1 MSIAR
6 RDRPA
11 AGLTPSPVHDL
22 TAAPVEEAK
31 QDKFFRHDR
40 LTLRRLCELFARLCG
55 LERVDADV
63 ARADRY
69 VAVLKT
75 ARLCRRLGELDFW
88 EVLCGSLVRFINASD
103 LVQSERDELQL
114 AVLSYSI
121 PTFCEACESLAEG
134 VSGFR
139 GLQCLCSGSCP
150 CMAAPAGVLV
160 LNKPAACGPA
170 YDGAFVP
177 HTSGVAVWGV
187 GLEEAPQSVGPPV
200 LGSSASS
207 MGIQCDGVAGFVSP
221 APVFIASSAP
231 DSVPARAAPD
241 PCAELSY
248 DTPAIELST
257 CAVTETSALQP
268 VGGVHFATL
277 TFGVSGPLV
286 DEQGVTHT
294 NIIPEASVELP
305 VTQPACKDG
314 VSCEEAGDGSSP
326 ATEAAGHGECDSSV
340 SYGLSAMSV
349 PDAVKPTPVTRFE
362 RQLQR
367 LRDSSAV
374 AASGAESTTA
384 TAVSSMAGLVKQEAF
399 PMVHP
404 VESVSPVC
412 PSSDFPICAPSS
424 GCMDMGAALEVS
436 AASALCASAACVS
449 LEWVAAV
456 PAATA
461 TVRAVL
467 SVSFAAEILQTLRQA
482 VVCIALANS
491 VRGALTVSDSMAV
504 EDIPSGCDPP
514 VAMVC

>member
-6 RDRPA
+6 RDRSA
-11 AGLTPSPVHDL
+11 AGLTPVYGL

-31 QDKFFRHDR
+31 QDKFFQHDR

-55 LERVDADV
+55 LERVDADM

-69 VAVLKT
+69 VAMLT
-75 ARLCRRLGELDFW
+75 AARLSRRLGELEFW
-88 EVLCGSLVRFINASD
+88 EVLCGALIRFINASD

-121 PTFCEACESLAEG
+121 PTFCEACESLAGG

-139 GLQCLCSGSCP
+139 GLQCICSGSCP

-177 HTSGVAVWGV
+177 DTACVEAWGV
-187 GLEEAPQSVGPPV
+187 ELEEAPMSVGLPV
-200 LGSSASS
+200 IGSSASS
-207 MGIQCDGVAGFVSP
+207 MGIQCDAVAGFVSP

-231 DSVPARAAPD
+231 DPVPARAAVG
-241 PCAELSY
+241 PCAELSS
-248 DTPAIELST
+248 DTPAITLSS

-268 VGGVHFATL
+268 VGGVHFATV
-277 TFGVSGPLV
+277 TFGVSGTLV
-286 DEQGVTHT
+286 DEQGITSMDT
-294 NIIPEASVELP
+294 IPELPVLPELP
-305 VTQPACKDG
+305 VTQPGCEDG
-314 VSCEEAGDGSSP
+314 VPCEEAGDGLSP
-326 ATEAAGHGECDSSV
+326 AAEAAVDVCEPCVMTPSWLLAMIQRSWYPDPTAAVV
-340 SYGLSAMSV
+340 SICLV
-349 PDAVKPTPVTRFE
+349 
-362 RQLQR
+362 
-367 LRDSSAV
+367 
-374 AASGAESTTA
+374 GAESSTA

-404 VESVSPVC
+404 VESLSPVC
-412 PSSDFPICAPSS
+412 PSSDFSICAPSS
-424 GCMDMGAALEVS
+424 GCMGAALEVS
-436 AASALCASAACVS
+436 AASALRASAACTS

-467 SVSFAAEILQTLRQA
+467 SVSLAAEILQTLRQA

-504 EDIPSGCDPP
+504 EDIHSGCDPP
-514 VAMVC
+514 VVMVC

>member
-11 AGLTPSPVHDL
+11 AGLTPVYGL

-31 QDKFFRHDR
+31 QDKFFQHDR

-69 VAVLKT
+69 VAMLT
-75 ARLCRRLGELDFW
+75 AARLARRLGELEFW
-88 EVLCGSLVRFINASD
+88 EVLCGALIRFINASD

-121 PTFCEACESLAEG
+121 PTFCEACESLAGG

-139 GLQCLCSGSCP
+139 GLQWLCSGSCP
-150 CMAAPAGVLV
+150 CLAAPAGVLV

-177 HTSGVAVWGV
+177 DTACVAVLGV
-187 GLEEAPQSVGPPV
+187 ELEEAPQSVGPPV
-200 LGSSASS
+200 IGSSASS

-221 APVFIASSAP
+221 APVFIASSA
-231 DSVPARAAPD
+231 RAAPD
-241 PCAELSY
+241 PCAELSH
-248 DTPAIELST
+248 DTPAIELSS

-277 TFGVSGPLV
+277 TFGVSGTLV
-286 DEQGVTHT
+286 DEQGITSMDT
-294 NIIPEASVELP
+294 IPELPVPPELP
-305 VTQPACKDG
+305 VTQPGCEDG
-314 VSCEEAGDGSSP
+314 VSCEEAGDGLSP
-326 ATEAAGHGECDSSV
+326 ATEAAVDVCEPCAMTPSWLLAMIQRSWYPDPTAAVV
-340 SYGLSAMSV
+340 SICLV
-349 PDAVKPTPVTRFE
+349 
-362 RQLQR
+362 
-367 LRDSSAV
+367 
-374 AASGAESTTA
+374 GAESSTA

-404 VESVSPVC
+404 VESLSPVC
-412 PSSDFPICAPSS
+412 PSSDFSICAPSS
-424 GCMDMGAALEVS
+424 GCMGAALEVS
-436 AASALCASAACVS
+436 AASALRASAACTS

-467 SVSFAAEILQTLRQA
+467 SVSLAAEILQTLRQA

-504 EDIPSGCDPP
+504 EDIHSGCDPP
-514 VAMVC
+514 VVMVC

>member
-11 AGLTPSPVHDL
+11 AGLTPVYGL

-31 QDKFFRHDR
+31 QDKFFQHDQ

-69 VAVLKT
+69 VAMLT
-75 ARLCRRLGELDFW
+75 AARLARRLGELEFW
-88 EVLCGSLVRFINASD
+88 EVLCGALIRFINASD

-121 PTFCEACESLAEG
+121 PTFCEACESLAGG

-139 GLQCLCSGSCP
+139 GLQCICSGSCP

-177 HTSGVAVWGV
+177 DTACVEAWGV
-187 GLEEAPQSVGPPV
+187 ELEEAPMSVGLPV
-200 LGSSASS
+200 IGSSASS
-207 MGIQCDGVAGFVSP
+207 MGIQCDAVAGFVSP

-231 DSVPARAAPD
+231 DPVPARAAVD
-241 PCAELSY
+241 PCAELVRDISAL
-248 DTPAIELST
+248 PST
-257 CAVTETSALQP
+257 RFAVPETSVVQQL
-268 VGGVHFATL
+268 VLEVHSESTAFCAC
-277 TFGVSGPLV
+277 VDVLV
-286 DEQGVTHT
+286 AEQNDQMDTT
-294 NIIPEASVELP
+294 PEASVELP

-314 VSCEEAGDGSSP
+314 VSFEEAGDGSSP
-326 ATEAAGHGECDSSV
+326 ATEAAVDVCEPSGMTPSWLLAMIQRSWYPDPTAAVV
-340 SYGLSAMSV
+340 SICLV
-349 PDAVKPTPVTRFE
+349 
-362 RQLQR
+362 
-367 LRDSSAV
+367 
-374 AASGAESTTA
+374 GAESSTA

-404 VESVSPVC
+404 VESLSPVC
-412 PSSDFPICAPSS
+412 PSSDFSTCAPSS
-424 GCMDMGAALEVS
+424 GCMGAALEVS
-436 AASALCASAACVS
+436 AASALRASAACTS

-467 SVSFAAEILQTLRQA
+467 SVSLAAEILQTLRQA

-504 EDIPSGCDPP
+504 EDIHSGCDPP
-514 VAMVC
+514 VVMVC

>member
-11 AGLTPSPVHDL
+11 AGLTPVYGL

-31 QDKFFRHDR
+31 QDKFFQHDR

-55 LERVDADV
+55 LERVDADM

-69 VAVLKT
+69 VAMLT
-75 ARLCRRLGELDFW
+75 AARLSRRLGELEFW
-88 EVLCGSLVRFINASD
+88 EVLCGALVRFISASD

-121 PTFCEACESLAEG
+121 PTFCEACESLAGG

-139 GLQCLCSGSCP
+139 GLQCICSGSCP

-177 HTSGVAVWGV
+177 DTACVEAWGV
-187 GLEEAPQSVGPPV
+187 ELEEAPMSVGLPV
-200 LGSSASS
+200 IGSSASS
-207 MGIQCDGVAGFVSP
+207 MGIQCDAVAGFVSP

-231 DSVPARAAPD
+231 DPVHARAAVG
-241 PCAELSY
+241 PCAELVP
-248 DTPAIELST
+248 DTPAIELSS

-277 TFGVSGPLV
+277 TFGVSGTLV
-286 DEQGVTHT
+286 DEQGITSMDT
-294 NIIPEASVELP
+294 IPEASVELP
-305 VTQPACKDG
+305 VTQPGCEDG
-314 VSCEEAGDGSSP
+314 VPCEEAGDGLSP
-326 ATEAAGHGECDSSV
+326 AAEAAVDVCEPCVMTPSWLLAMIQRSWYPDPTAAVV
-340 SYGLSAMSV
+340 SICLV
-349 PDAVKPTPVTRFE
+349 
-362 RQLQR
+362 
-367 LRDSSAV
+367 
-374 AASGAESTTA
+374 GAESSTA

-404 VESVSPVC
+404 VESLSPVC
-412 PSSDFPICAPSS
+412 PSSDFSTCAPSS
-424 GCMDMGAALEVS
+424 GCMGAALEVS
-436 AASALCASAACVS
+436 AASTLRASAACTS

-467 SVSFAAEILQTLRQA
+467 SVSLAAEILQTLRQA

-504 EDIPSGCDPP
+504 EDIHSGCDPP
-514 VAMVC
+514 VVMVC

>member
-11 AGLTPSPVHDL
+11 AGLTPSPVQDL

-69 VAVLKT
+69 VAVLKA

-88 EVLCGSLVRFINASD
+88 EVLTGSLVRLINASD

-134 VSGFR
+134 VFGFR
-139 GLQCLCSGSCP
+139 GLQCICSGSCP

-177 HTSGVAVWGV
+177 LTSGVAVWGV
-187 GLEEAPQSVGPPV
+187 GLEEAPKSVGPPV

-241 PCAELSY
+241 PCAELIS
-248 DTPAIELST
+248 DTHAIELSS

-286 DEQGVTHT
+286 DEQGITSMD
-294 NIIPEASVELP
+294 IIPEASVELP

-314 VSCEEAGDGSSP
+314 VSCEEAGDGLSP
-326 ATEAAGHGECDSSV
+326 ATEAAVDVCEPCVMTPSWLLAMIQRSWYPDPTAAVV
-340 SYGLSAMSV
+340 SICLA
-349 PDAVKPTPVTRFE
+349 
-362 RQLQR
+362 
-367 LRDSSAV
+367 
-374 AASGAESTTA
+374 GAESTTA

-399 PMVHP
+399 PIARDAEVIA
-404 VESVSPVC
+404 PVC

-424 GCMDMGAALEVS
+424 GCMDMGTALEVS
-436 AASALCASAACVS
+436 AASALRASAACVS

-467 SVSFAAEILQTLRQA
+467 SVSLAAEILQTLRQA

-514 VAMVC
+514 IAMVC

>member
-11 AGLTPSPVHDL
+11 AGLTPVYGL

-31 QDKFFRHDR
+31 QDKFFQHDR

-55 LERVDADV
+55 LERVDADM

-69 VAVLKT
+69 VAMLT
-75 ARLCRRLGELDFW
+75 AARLSRRLGELEFW
-88 EVLCGSLVRFINASD
+88 EVLCGALIRFIDASD

-121 PTFCEACESLAEG
+121 PTFCEACESLAGG

-139 GLQCLCSGSCP
+139 GLQCICSGSCP

-177 HTSGVAVWGV
+177 DTACVAVWGV
-187 GLEEAPQSVGPPV
+187 ELEEAPMSVGLPV
-200 LGSSASS
+200 IGSSASS

-221 APVFIASSAP
+221 VPVFIASSAP
-231 DSVPARAAPD
+231 DPVPARAAVG
-241 PCAELSY
+241 PCAELVP
-248 DTPAIELST
+248 DTPAIELSS
-257 CAVTETSALQP
+257 CAVTETPALQP

-277 TFGVSGPLV
+277 TFGVSGTLV
-286 DEQGVTHT
+286 DEQGITSMDT
-294 NIIPEASVELP
+294 IPELPVPPELP
-305 VTQPACKDG
+305 VTQPGCEDG
-314 VSCEEAGDGSSP
+314 VPCEEAGDGLSP
-326 ATEAAGHGECDSSV
+326 AAEAAVDVCEPCVMTPSWLLAMIQRSWYPDPTAAVV
-340 SYGLSAMSV
+340 SICLV
-349 PDAVKPTPVTRFE
+349 
-362 RQLQR
+362 
-367 LRDSSAV
+367 
-374 AASGAESTTA
+374 GAESSTA

-404 VESVSPVC
+404 VESLSPVC
-412 PSSDFPICAPSS
+412 PSSDFSICAPSS
-424 GCMDMGAALEVS
+424 GCMGAALEVS
-436 AASALCASAACVS
+436 AASALRASAACTS

-467 SVSFAAEILQTLRQA
+467 SVSLAAEILQTLRQA

-504 EDIPSGCDPP
+504 EDIHSGCDPP
-514 VAMVC
+514 VVMVC

>member
-11 AGLTPSPVHDL
+11 AGLTPSPVQDL

-31 QDKFFRHDR
+31 QDKFFQHDR

-55 LERVDADV
+55 LERVDADM

-69 VAVLKT
+69 VAMLT
-75 ARLCRRLGELDFW
+75 AARLSRRLGELEFW
-88 EVLCGSLVRFINASD
+88 EVLCGALIRFINASD

-121 PTFCEACESLAEG
+121 PTFCEACESLAGG

-139 GLQCLCSGSCP
+139 GLQCICSGSCP

-177 HTSGVAVWGV
+177 DTACVEAWGV

-200 LGSSASS
+200 IGSSASS

-221 APVFIASSAP
+221 VPVFIASSAP

-241 PCAELSY
+241 PCAELSH
-248 DTPAIELST
+248 DTPAIELSS

-277 TFGVSGPLV
+277 TFGVSGTLV
-286 DEQGVTHT
+286 DEQGITSMDT
-294 NIIPEASVELP
+294 IPELPVPPELP
-305 VTQPACKDG
+305 VTQPGCEDG
-314 VSCEEAGDGSSP
+314 VPCEEAGDGLSP
-326 ATEAAGHGECDSSV
+326 AAAAAVDVCEPCVMTPSWPLAMIQV
-340 SYGLSAMSV
+340 SWCPTSTA
-349 PDAVKPTPVTRFE
+349 AVVSIC
-362 RQLQR
+362 L
-367 LRDSSAV
+367 V
-374 AASGAESTTA
+374 GAESSTA

-399 PMVHP
+399 PIARAA
-404 VESVSPVC
+404 ESLSPVC
-412 PSSDFPICAPSS
+412 PSSDFSICAPSS
-424 GCMDMGAALEVS
+424 GCMGAALEVS
-436 AASALCASAACVS
+436 AASTLRASAACTS

-467 SVSFAAEILQTLRQA
+467 SVSLAAEILQTLRQA

-504 EDIPSGCDPP
+504 EDIHSGCDPP

>member
-11 AGLTPSPVHDL
+11 AGLTPVYGL

-31 QDKFFRHDR
+31 QDKFFQHDR

-69 VAVLKT
+69 VAMLT
-75 ARLCRRLGELDFW
+75 AARLARRLGELEFW
-88 EVLCGSLVRFINASD
+88 EVLCGALIRFINASD

-121 PTFCEACESLAEG
+121 PTFCEACESLAGG

-139 GLQCLCSGSCP
+139 GLQCICSGSCP

-177 HTSGVAVWGV
+177 DTACVEAWGV
-187 GLEEAPQSVGPPV
+187 ELEEAPMSVGLPV
-200 LGSSASS
+200 IGSSASS
-207 MGIQCDGVAGFVSP
+207 MGIQCDAVAGFVSP

-231 DSVPARAAPD
+231 DPVPARAAVG

-248 DTPAIELST
+248 GTPAIELSS

-277 TFGVSGPLV
+277 TFGVSGTLV
-286 DEQGVTHT
+286 DEQGITSMDT
-294 NIIPEASVELP
+294 IPELPVLPELP
-305 VTQPACKDG
+305 VTQPGCEDG
-314 VSCEEAGDGSSP
+314 VPCEEAGDGSSP
-326 ATEAAGHGECDSSV
+326 ATEAAVDVCEPCGMTPSWLLAMIQRSWYPDPTAAVV
-340 SYGLSAMSV
+340 SICLV
-349 PDAVKPTPVTRFE
+349 
-362 RQLQR
+362 
-367 LRDSSAV
+367 
-374 AASGAESTTA
+374 GAESSTA

-404 VESVSPVC
+404 VESLSPVC
-412 PSSDFPICAPSS
+412 PSSDFSICAPSS
-424 GCMDMGAALEVS
+424 GCMGAALEVS
-436 AASALCASAACVS
+436 AASALRASAACTS

-467 SVSFAAEILQTLRQA
+467 SVSLAAEILQTLRQA

-504 EDIPSGCDPP
+504 EDIHSGCDPP
-514 VAMVC
+514 VVMVC

>member
-11 AGLTPSPVHDL
+11 AGLTPVYGL

-31 QDKFFRHDR
+31 QDKFFQHDR

-69 VAVLKT
+69 VAMLT
-75 ARLCRRLGELDFW
+75 AARLARRLGELEFW
-88 EVLCGSLVRFINASD
+88 EVLCGALIRFINASD

-121 PTFCEACESLAEG
+121 PTFCEACEFLAGG

-139 GLQCLCSGSCP
+139 GLQCICSGSCP

-177 HTSGVAVWGV
+177 DTACVEAWGV
-187 GLEEAPQSVGPPV
+187 ELEEAPMSVGLPV
-200 LGSSASS
+200 IGSSASS

-221 APVFIASSAP
+221 VPVFIASSAP

-241 PCAELSY
+241 PCAELSH
-248 DTPAIELST
+248 DTPAIELSS

-268 VGGVHFATL
+268 VGGVHFATV
-277 TFGVSGPLV
+277 TFGVSGTLV
-286 DEQGVTHT
+286 DEQGITSMDT
-294 NIIPEASVELP
+294 IPEASVELP
-305 VTQPACKDG
+305 VTQPGCEDG
-314 VSCEEAGDGSSP
+314 VPCEEAGDGLSP
-326 ATEAAGHGECDSSV
+326 ATEAAVDVCEPCGMTPSWLLAMIQRSWYPDPTAAVV
-340 SYGLSAMSV
+340 SICLV
-349 PDAVKPTPVTRFE
+349 
-362 RQLQR
+362 
-367 LRDSSAV
+367 
-374 AASGAESTTA
+374 GAESSTA

-404 VESVSPVC
+404 VESLSPVC
-412 PSSDFPICAPSS
+412 PSSDFSICAPSS
-424 GCMDMGAALEVS
+424 GCMGAALEVS
-436 AASALCASAACVS
+436 AASTLRASAACTS

-467 SVSFAAEILQTLRQA
+467 SVSLAAEILQTLRQA

-504 EDIPSGCDPP
+504 EDIHSGCDPP
-514 VAMVC
+514 VVMVC

>member
-11 AGLTPSPVHDL
+11 AGLTPVYGL

-31 QDKFFRHDR
+31 QDKFFQHDR

-69 VAVLKT
+69 VAMLT
-75 ARLCRRLGELDFW
+75 AARLARRLGELEFW
-88 EVLCGSLVRFINASD
+88 EVLCGALIRFINASD

-121 PTFCEACESLAEG
+121 PTFCEACESLAGG

-139 GLQCLCSGSCP
+139 GLQCICSGSCP

-177 HTSGVAVWGV
+177 DTACVEAWGV

-200 LGSSASS
+200 IGSSASS

-221 APVFIASSAP
+221 VPVFIASSAP

-241 PCAELSY
+241 PCAELSH
-248 DTPAIELST
+248 DTPAIELSS

-268 VGGVHFATL
+268 VGGVHFATV
-277 TFGVSGPLV
+277 TFGVSGTLV
-286 DEQGVTHT
+286 DEQGITSMDT
-294 NIIPEASVELP
+294 IPELPVLPELP
-305 VTQPACKDG
+305 VTQPGCEDG
-314 VSCEEAGDGSSP
+314 VSCEEAGDGLSP
-326 ATEAAGHGECDSSV
+326 ATEAAVDVCEPCGMTPSWLLAMIQRSWYPDPTAAVV
-340 SYGLSAMSV
+340 SICLV
-349 PDAVKPTPVTRFE
+349 
-362 RQLQR
+362 
-367 LRDSSAV
+367 
-374 AASGAESTTA
+374 GAESSTA

-404 VESVSPVC
+404 VESLSPVC
-412 PSSDFPICAPSS
+412 PSSDFSTCAPSS
-424 GCMDMGAALEVS
+424 GCMGAALEAF
-436 AASALCASAACVS
+436 AASTLRASAACVS

-467 SVSFAAEILQTLRQA
+467 SVSLAAEILQTLRQA
-482 VVCIALANS
+482 VVCTALANS

-504 EDIPSGCDPP
+504 EDIHSGCDPP
-514 VAMVC
+514 SVMVC

>member
-11 AGLTPSPVHDL
+11 AGLTPVYGL

-31 QDKFFRHDR
+31 QDKFFQHDR

-55 LERVDADV
+55 LERVDADM

-69 VAVLKT
+69 VAMLT
-75 ARLCRRLGELDFW
+75 AARLSRRLGELEFW
-88 EVLCGSLVRFINASD
+88 EVLCGALIRFINASD

-121 PTFCEACESLAEG
+121 PTFCEACESLAGG

-139 GLQCLCSGSCP
+139 GLQCICSGSCP

-177 HTSGVAVWGV
+177 DTACVEAWGV
-187 GLEEAPQSVGPPV
+187 ELEEAPMSVGLPV
-200 LGSSASS
+200 IGSSASS

-221 APVFIASSAP
+221 VPVFIASSAP

-241 PCAELSY
+241 PCAELSH
-248 DTPAIELST
+248 DTPAIELSS

-268 VGGVHFATL
+268 VGGVHFATV
-277 TFGVSGPLV
+277 TFGVSGTLV
-286 DEQGVTHT
+286 DEQGITSMDT
-294 NIIPEASVELP
+294 IPELPVPPELP
-305 VTQPACKDG
+305 VTQPGCEDG
-314 VSCEEAGDGSSP
+314 VPCEEAGDGLSP
-326 ATEAAGHGECDSSV
+326 ATEAAVDVCEPCGMTPSWLLAMIQRSWCPTSTAAVV
-340 SYGLSAMSV
+340 SICLV
-349 PDAVKPTPVTRFE
+349 
-362 RQLQR
+362 
-367 LRDSSAV
+367 
-374 AASGAESTTA
+374 GAESSTA
-384 TAVSSMAGLVKQEAF
+384 TAVSSMAGPVKQEAF

-404 VESVSPVC
+404 VESLSPVC
-412 PSSDFPICAPSS
+412 PSSDFSICAPSS
-424 GCMDMGAALEVS
+424 GCMGAALEVS
-436 AASALCASAACVS
+436 AASALRASAACTS

-467 SVSFAAEILQTLRQA
+467 SVSLAAEILQTLRQA

-504 EDIPSGCDPP
+504 EDIHSGCDPP
-514 VAMVC
+514 VVMVC

>member
-11 AGLTPSPVHDL
+11 AGLTPSPVQDL

-75 ARLCRRLGELDFW
+75 ARLCRRLGELDYW

-177 HTSGVAVWGV
+177 LTSGVAVWGV

-286 DEQGVTHT
+286 DEQGITHT

-314 VSCEEAGDGSSP
+314 VSCEEAGDGLSP
-326 ATEAAGHGECDSSV
+326 AAEAAVDVCEPCVMAPSWPLAMLQV
-340 SYGLSAMSV
+340 SWCPTSTA
-349 PDAVKPTPVTRFE
+349 AVVSIC
-362 RQLQR
+362 L
-367 LRDSSAV
+367 V
-374 AASGAESTTA
+374 GAESTTA

-404 VESVSPVC
+404 IESVSPVC

-424 GCMDMGAALEVS
+424 GCMGVGIALEVS
-436 AASALCASAACVS
+436 APSTLRASAACVS

-514 VAMVC
+514 GVMVC

>member
-11 AGLTPSPVHDL
+11 AGLTPVYGL

-31 QDKFFRHDR
+31 QDKFFQHDR

-55 LERVDADV
+55 LERVDADM

-69 VAVLKT
+69 VAMLT
-75 ARLCRRLGELDFW
+75 AARLSRRLGELEFW
-88 EVLCGSLVRFINASD
+88 EVLCGALIRFINASD

-121 PTFCEACESLAEG
+121 PTFCEACESLAGG

-139 GLQCLCSGSCP
+139 GLQCICSGSCP

-177 HTSGVAVWGV
+177 DTACVEAWGV

-200 LGSSASS
+200 IGSSASS

-221 APVFIASSAP
+221 APVFIASSA
-231 DSVPARAAPD
+231 RAAPD
-241 PCAELSY
+241 PCAELSH
-248 DTPAIELST
+248 DTPAIELSS

-268 VGGVHFATL
+268 VGGVHFATV
-277 TFGVSGPLV
+277 TFGVSGTLV
-286 DEQGVTHT
+286 DEQGITSMDT
-294 NIIPEASVELP
+294 IPEASVELP
-305 VTQPACKDG
+305 VTQPGCEDG
-314 VSCEEAGDGSSP
+314 VPCEEAGDGLSP
-326 ATEAAGHGECDSSV
+326 ATEAAVDVCEPCVMTPSWLLAMIQRSWYPDPTAAVV
-340 SYGLSAMSV
+340 SICLV
-349 PDAVKPTPVTRFE
+349 
-362 RQLQR
+362 
-367 LRDSSAV
+367 
-374 AASGAESTTA
+374 GAESSTA

-404 VESVSPVC
+404 VESLSPVC
-412 PSSDFPICAPSS
+412 PSSDFSICAPSS
-424 GCMDMGAALEVS
+424 GCMGAALEVS
-436 AASALCASAACVS
+436 AASALRASAACTS

-467 SVSFAAEILQTLRQA
+467 SVSLAAEILQTLRQA

-504 EDIPSGCDPP
+504 EDIHSGCDPP
-514 VAMVC
+514 VVMVC

>member
-11 AGLTPSPVHDL
+11 AGLTPVYGL

-31 QDKFFRHDR
+31 QDKFFQHDR

-69 VAVLKT
+69 VAMLT
-75 ARLCRRLGELDFW
+75 AARLARRLGELEFW
-88 EVLCGSLVRFINASD
+88 EVLCGALVRFINASD
-103 LVQSERDELQL
+103 LVQSERDDLQL

-121 PTFCEACESLAEG
+121 PTFCEACESLAGG

-139 GLQCLCSGSCP
+139 GLQCICSGSCP
-150 CMAAPAGVLV
+150 CLAAPAGVLV
-160 LNKPAACGPA
+160 LNKPAVCGPA

-177 HTSGVAVWGV
+177 DTACVEAWGV
-187 GLEEAPQSVGPPV
+187 ELEEAPMSVGLPV
-200 LGSSASS
+200 IGSSASS

-221 APVFIASSAP
+221 VPVFIASSAP

-241 PCAELSY
+241 PCAELSH
-248 DTPAIELST
+248 DTPAIELSS

-268 VGGVHFATL
+268 VGGVHFATV
-277 TFGVSGPLV
+277 TFGVSGTLV
-286 DEQGVTHT
+286 DEQGITSMDT
-294 NIIPEASVELP
+294 IPELPVPPELP
-305 VTQPACKDG
+305 VTQPGCEDG
-314 VSCEEAGDGSSP
+314 APCEEAGDGLSP
-326 ATEAAGHGECDSSV
+326 ATEAAVDVCEPCVMTPSWLLAMIQRSWYPDPTAAVV
-340 SYGLSAMSV
+340 SICLV
-349 PDAVKPTPVTRFE
+349 
-362 RQLQR
+362 
-367 LRDSSAV
+367 
-374 AASGAESTTA
+374 GAESSTA

-404 VESVSPVC
+404 VESLSPVC
-412 PSSDFPICAPSS
+412 PSSDFSICAPSS
-424 GCMDMGAALEVS
+424 GCMGAALEVS
-436 AASALCASAACVS
+436 AASALRASAACTS

-467 SVSFAAEILQTLRQA
+467 SVSLAAEILQTLRQA

-504 EDIPSGCDPP
+504 EDIHSGCDPP
-514 VAMVC
+514 VVMVC

>member
-11 AGLTPSPVHDL
+11 AGLTPVYGL

-31 QDKFFRHDR
+31 QDKFFQHDR

-55 LERVDADV
+55 LERVDADM

-69 VAVLKT
+69 VAMLT
-75 ARLCRRLGELDFW
+75 AARLSRRLGELEFW
-88 EVLCGSLVRFINASD
+88 EVLCGALIRFINASD
-103 LVQSERDELQL
+103 LVQSERDDLQL

-121 PTFCEACESLAEG
+121 PTFCEACESLAGG

-139 GLQCLCSGSCP
+139 GLQCICSGSCP

-177 HTSGVAVWGV
+177 DTACVAVWGV
-187 GLEEAPQSVGPPV
+187 ELEEAPMSVGLPV
-200 LGSSASS
+200 IGSSASS

-221 APVFIASSAP
+221 VPVFIASSAP

-241 PCAELSY
+241 PCAELSH
-248 DTPAIELST
+248 DTPAIELSS

-268 VGGVHFATL
+268 VGGVHFATV
-277 TFGVSGPLV
+277 TFGVSGTLV
-286 DEQGVTHT
+286 DEQGITSMDT
-294 NIIPEASVELP
+294 IPELPVPPELP
-305 VTQPACKDG
+305 VTQPGCEDG
-314 VSCEEAGDGSSP
+314 VPCEEAGDGLSP
-326 ATEAAGHGECDSSV
+326 AAEVAVDVCEPCVMTPSWLLAMIQRSWYPDPTAAVV
-340 SYGLSAMSV
+340 SICLV
-349 PDAVKPTPVTRFE
+349 
-362 RQLQR
+362 
-367 LRDSSAV
+367 
-374 AASGAESTTA
+374 GAESSTA

-404 VESVSPVC
+404 VESLSPVC
-412 PSSDFPICAPSS
+412 PSSDFSICAPSS
-424 GCMDMGAALEVS
+424 GCMGAALEVS
-436 AASALCASAACVS
+436 AASALRASAACTS

-467 SVSFAAEILQTLRQA
+467 SVSLAAEILQTLRQA

-504 EDIPSGCDPP
+504 EDIHSGCDPP
-514 VAMVC
+514 VVMVC

>member
-11 AGLTPSPVHDL
+11 AGLTPVYGL

-31 QDKFFRHDR
+31 QDKFFQHDR

-69 VAVLKT
+69 VAMLT
-75 ARLCRRLGELDFW
+75 AARLARRLGELEFW
-88 EVLCGSLVRFINASD
+88 EVLCGALIRFINASD

-121 PTFCEACESLAEG
+121 PTFCEACESLAGG

-139 GLQCLCSGSCP
+139 GLQCICSGSCP

-177 HTSGVAVWGV
+177 DTACVEAWGV
-187 GLEEAPQSVGPPV
+187 ELEEAPMSVGLPV
-200 LGSSASS
+200 IGSSASS
-207 MGIQCDGVAGFVSP
+207 MGIQCDAVAGFVSP

-248 DTPAIELST
+248 GTPAIELSS

-268 VGGVHFATL
+268 VGGVHFATV
-277 TFGVSGPLV
+277 TFGVSGTLV
-286 DEQGVTHT
+286 DEQGITSMDT
-294 NIIPEASVELP
+294 IPELPVPPELP
-305 VTQPACKDG
+305 VTQPGCEDG
-314 VSCEEAGDGSSP
+314 VPCEEAGDGLSP
-326 ATEAAGHGECDSSV
+326 ATEAAVDVCEPCVMTPSWLLAMIQRSWYPDPTAAVV
-340 SYGLSAMSV
+340 SICLV
-349 PDAVKPTPVTRFE
+349 
-362 RQLQR
+362 
-367 LRDSSAV
+367 
-374 AASGAESTTA
+374 GAESSTA

-399 PMVHP
+399 PIARAA
-404 VESVSPVC
+404 ESIAPVC
-412 PSSDFPICAPSS
+412 PSSDFSTCAPSS
-424 GCMDMGAALEVS
+424 GCMGAALEVS
-436 AASALCASAACVS
+436 AASALRASAACTS

-467 SVSFAAEILQTLRQA
+467 SVFLAAEILQTLRQA

-504 EDIPSGCDPP
+504 EDIHSGCDPP
-514 VAMVC
+514 VVMVC

>member
-11 AGLTPSPVHDL
+11 AGLTPVYGL

-31 QDKFFRHDR
+31 QDKFFQHDR

-69 VAVLKT
+69 VAMLT
-75 ARLCRRLGELDFW
+75 AARLARRLGELEFW
-88 EVLCGSLVRFINASD
+88 EVLCGALIQFINASD

-121 PTFCEACESLAEG
+121 PTFCEACEFLAGG

-139 GLQCLCSGSCP
+139 GLQCICSGSCP

-177 HTSGVAVWGV
+177 DTACVEAWGV
-187 GLEEAPQSVGPPV
+187 GLEEAPQSAGPPV
-200 LGSSASS
+200 TGSSASS
-207 MGIQCDGVAGFVSP
+207 MGIQCDGVADFVSP
-221 APVFIASSAP
+221 VPVFIASSAP

-241 PCAELSY
+241 PCAELSH
-248 DTPAIELST
+248 DTPAIELSS

-268 VGGVHFATL
+268 VGGIHFATL

-286 DEQGVTHT
+286 VEQGVTHT

-305 VTQPACKDG
+305 VTQPGCEDG

-326 ATEAAGHGECDSSV
+326 ATEAAVDVCEPSGMTPSWLLAMIQRSWYPDPTAAVV
-340 SYGLSAMSV
+340 SICLV
-349 PDAVKPTPVTRFE
+349 
-362 RQLQR
+362 
-367 LRDSSAV
+367 
-374 AASGAESTTA
+374 GAESSTA

-404 VESVSPVC
+404 VESLSPVC
-412 PSSDFPICAPSS
+412 PSSDFSICAPSS
-424 GCMDMGAALEVS
+424 GCMGAALEVS
-436 AASALCASAACVS
+436 AASTLRASAACTS

-467 SVSFAAEILQTLRQA
+467 SVSLAAEILQTLRQA

-504 EDIPSGCDPP
+504 EDIHSGCDPP
-514 VAMVC
+514 VVMVC

>member
-11 AGLTPSPVHDL
+11 AGLTPSPVQDL

-75 ARLCRRLGELDFW
+75 ARLCRRLGELDYW

-134 VSGFR
+134 VFGFR
-139 GLQCLCSGSCP
+139 GLQCICSGSCP

-160 LNKPAACGPA
+160 LNKPAACSPA

-177 HTSGVAVWGV
+177 HTSGVASWGV

-248 DTPAIELST
+248 TLSLGLLLLSYLPAL
-257 CAVTETSALQP
+257 
-268 VGGVHFATL
+268 
-277 TFGVSGPLV
+277 
-286 DEQGVTHT
+286 
-294 NIIPEASVELP
+294 
-305 VTQPACKDG
+305 
-314 VSCEEAGDGSSP
+314 
-326 ATEAAGHGECDSSV
+326 
-340 SYGLSAMSV
+340 
-349 PDAVKPTPVTRFE
+349 
-362 RQLQR
+362 
-367 LRDSSAV
+367 
-374 AASGAESTTA
+374 
-384 TAVSSMAGLVKQEAF
+384 
-399 PMVHP
+399 
-404 VESVSPVC
+404 
-412 PSSDFPICAPSS
+412 
-424 GCMDMGAALEVS
+424 
-436 AASALCASAACVS
+436 
-449 LEWVAAV
+449 
-456 PAATA
+456 
-461 TVRAVL
+461 
-467 SVSFAAEILQTLRQA
+467 
-482 VVCIALANS
+482 
-491 VRGALTVSDSMAV
+491 
-504 EDIPSGCDPP
+504 
-514 VAMVC
+514 